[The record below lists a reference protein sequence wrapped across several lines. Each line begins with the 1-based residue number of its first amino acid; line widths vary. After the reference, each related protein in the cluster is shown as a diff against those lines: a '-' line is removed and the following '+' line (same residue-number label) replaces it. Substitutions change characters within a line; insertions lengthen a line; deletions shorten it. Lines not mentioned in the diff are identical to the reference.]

1 MLRYQYQLAGVDV
14 NWSAPRPERSVTYAR
29 LPPGDYQFLVRA
41 VDADGVTS
49 ASPATVDFRVLAPF
63 WRQGWFLA
71 LGLAVVA
78 LAGTGGY
85 RYRVRRLIELERVRT
100 RIASDLHD
108 DIGST
113 LSQIAILGEV
123 VRARVG
129 TAETAVEETLARII
143 TLSRQ
148 SVDSMSDL
156 VWAIDPH
163 KDRLDSLAQRM
174 RRYAS
179 DVLPP
184 LGITFTFEVGDDRL
198 AVGADVRREVVLAFK
213 EVVNNAIRHA
223 GCRAIAVSLRTER
236 SWLVLT
242 VTDDGRGFDPAQ
254 VTEGH
259 GLGSLRRRAE
269 RLGGSLEISGNP
281 GTRVTLRIP
290 HK

>member
-1 MLRYQYQLAGVDV
+1 
-14 NWSAPRPERSVTYAR
+14 
-29 LPPGDYQFLVRA
+29 
-41 VDADGVTS
+41 
-49 ASPATVDFRVLAPF
+49 VDFRVLAPF
-63 WRQGWFLA
+63 WRQGWFLS
-71 LGLAVVA
+71 LGLVVFA
-78 LAGTGGY
+78 LAGAGAY

-100 RIASDLHD
+100 RIAGDLHD

-123 VRARVG
+123 ARARVG
-129 TAETAVEETLARII
+129 AADSAVEDTLARIT

-174 RRYAS
+174 RRHAS

-184 LGITFTFEVGDDRL
+184 LGITFTFEVPPPLARYLTSYGEASPKRPWAAKAGGDDRL

-213 EVVNNAIRHA
+213 EVLNNAIRHA
-223 GCRAIAVSLRTER
+223 DCRAIAVSLRTER

-242 VTDDGRGFDPAQ
+242 VTDDGRGFDPARA
-254 VTEGH
+254 TEGH
-259 GLGSLRRRAE
+259 GLGSLRRRAAA
-269 RLGGSLEISGNP
+269 LGGALEISGNP

>member
-1 MLRYQYQLAGVDV
+1 
-14 NWSAPRPERSVTYAR
+14 
-29 LPPGDYQFLVRA
+29 
-41 VDADGVTS
+41 
-49 ASPATVDFRVLAPF
+49 
-63 WRQGWFLA
+63 
-71 LGLAVVA
+71 
-78 LAGTGGY
+78 
-85 RYRVRRLIELERVRT
+85 
-100 RIASDLHD
+100 
-108 DIGST
+108 
-113 LSQIAILGEV
+113 

-129 TAETAVEETLARII
+129 SAETAIEETLARII

-163 KDRLDSLAQRM
+163 KDRLDNLAQRM
-174 RRYAS
+174 RRHAS

-184 LGITFTFEVGDDRL
+184 LGITFTFEVGDERL

-213 EVVNNAIRHA
+213 EVLNNAIRHA
-223 GCRAIAVSLRTER
+223 GCHAIAISLRTDR

-242 VTDDGRGFDPAQ
+242 VTDDGRGFDPAKAN
-254 VTEGH
+254 EGH

-269 RLGGSLEISGNP
+269 GLGGSLEISGNP

>member
-1 MLRYQYQLAGVDV
+1 
-14 NWSAPRPERSVTYAR
+14 
-29 LPPGDYQFLVRA
+29 
-41 VDADGVTS
+41 
-49 ASPATVDFRVLAPF
+49 
-63 WRQGWFLA
+63 
-71 LGLAVVA
+71 
-78 LAGTGGY
+78 
-85 RYRVRRLIELERVRT
+85 VRT

-129 TAETAVEETLARII
+129 AAETAVEETLARII

-163 KDRLDSLAQRM
+163 KDRLDNLVQRM
-174 RRYAS
+174 RRHAS

-184 LGITFTFEVGDDRL
+184 LGITFTFEVGDERL

-213 EVVNNAIRHA
+213 EVINNAIRHA
-223 GCRAIAVSLRTER
+223 ECRAIAVSLRTER
-236 SWLVLT
+236 SWLVLI
-242 VTDDGRGFDPAQ
+242 VTDDGRGFDPAR

-269 RLGGSLEISGNP
+269 GLGGALEISGNP